1 MEGKFSHEVVLQKI
15 NEAKQNIKNAAVSAG
30 RNPEDVILLAATKTV
45 DADIINFAIDN
56 GITCIGENRVQ
67 ELLEKYDYIN
77 KEKADIHF
85 IGTLQTN
92 KVKYIADKVSMIHS
106 VDSVKLA
113 KEIDKQCGKIG
124 KIMNVL
130 VEINIG
136 NEESKGGIRP
146 DEAEAFLKEISVYK
160 NIKVCGLMTIPPK
173 CVPDVL
179 SENNETNGDENGQ
192 NMTCSKI
199 SYKNRDF
206 FKKIMKL
213 FLDISQKKLDNIYMQ
228 YLSMGMSDD
237 YEQAVTEGSNIV
249 RIGRGLFGSRI

>member
-1 MEGKFSHEVVLQKI
+1 MQQGKFSHEEVLERI
-15 NEAKQNIKNAAVSAG
+15 NEAKNKIKIAAEKSGRSA
-30 RNPEDVILLAATKTV
+30 DSVTLLAATKTV
-45 DADIINFAIDN
+45 DPDTINFAIDN

-67 ELLEKYDYIN
+67 ELLEKYDAIN
-77 KEKADIHF
+77 KENVDIHF

-124 KIMNVL
+124 KVMNVL

-136 NEESKGGIRP
+136 AEESKGGIMP
-146 DEAEAFLKEISVYK
+146 DEAEDFLREISVLK

-173 CVPDVL
+173 CETDIL
-179 SENNETNGDENGQ
+179 MSEQHENCEK
-192 NMTCSKI
+192 TACSKI

-237 YEQAVTEGSNIV
+237 YEQAVEEGSTIV
-249 RIGRGLFGSRI
+249 RIGRGLFGSRL

>member
-1 MEGKFSHEVVLQKI
+1 MDGKFSKEIVLERI
-15 NEAKQNIKNAAVSAG
+15 KQTKENIKKAAQEAG
-30 RNPEDVILLAATKTV
+30 RSEKDVVLLAATKTV
-45 DADIINFAIDN
+45 DAETINFAIDN
-56 GITCIGENRVQ
+56 GIQCIGENRVQ
-67 ELLEKYDYIN
+67 ELLDKYDAIN
-77 KEKADIHF
+77 KDKVDIHF

-124 KIMNVL
+124 KVMNVL

-136 NEESKGGIRP
+136 REESKGGIMP
-146 DEAEAFLKEISVYK
+146 EDCEEFLKEISVFK

-173 CVPDVL
+173 CVDDNFEEK
-179 SENNETNGDENGQ
+179 STSFDTENCEK
-192 NMTCSKI
+192 MSCSKI

-213 FLDISQKKLDNIYMQ
+213 FLDISEKKLDNIYMQ

-249 RIGRGLFGSRI
+249 RVGRGLFGSRS